1 MDKAMSE
8 YDFDNEELDNTIE
21 DESSEPSK
29 DSRQFVRKLEQEAK
43 AGKVAKREAEE
54 AQREAA
60 NAKRE
65 LAFMKAGIDLDSPT
79 GKLFAKAYDGD
90 ASVEAVKAAAG
101 EYGLIP
107 TSQTDEV
114 KNDLDALNR
123 VSQASAGSTG
133 TIAPTALDAI
143 RGAGDPAAILK
154 ILQDNGVAISNEQP
168 GAWVSLV

>member
-1 MDKAMSE
+1 MSE
-8 YDFDNEELDNTIE
+8 YDFENEDIDTTID
-21 DESSEPSK
+21 DESGEPAK

-43 AGKVAKREAEE
+43 AGKAAKREAEE

-65 LAFMKAGIDLDSPT
+65 LAFLKAGIDLESPT

-90 ASVEAVKAAAG
+90 TSLEAVRTAAS

-133 TIAPTALDAI
+133 VITPTALDAI
-143 RGAGDPAAILK
+143 RGASDPAAILK
-154 ILQDNGVAISNEQP
+154 VLQDNGIAISDEQP
-168 GAWVSLV
+168 GGWVSLV

>member
-1 MDKAMSE
+1 MSE
-8 YDFDNEELDNTIE
+8 YDFDNEELDNSVE
-21 DESSEPSK
+21 DESGEPSK

-43 AGKVAKREAEE
+43 AGKAAKREAEE

-65 LAFMKAGIDLDSPT
+65 LAFLKAGIDLESPT

-90 ASVEAVKAAAG
+90 TSLDAVKAAAG

-123 VSQASAGSTG
+123 VSQASSGSTG
-133 TIAPTALDAI
+133 TIAPNALDAI
-143 RGAGDPAAILK
+143 RGASSPEEILK
-154 ILQDNGVAISNEQP
+154 ILQQNNISISNDQP
-168 GAWVSLV
+168 GGWVSLV

>member
-1 MDKAMSE
+1 MDTAMNE
-8 YDFDNEELDNTIE
+8 YDFENEELDNSPE
-21 DESSEPSK
+21 DESGEPAK

-43 AGKVAKREAEE
+43 AGKAAKREAEE

-65 LAFMKAGIDLDSPT
+65 LAFIKAGIDIESPT
-79 GKLFAKAYDGD
+79 GKLFAKAYDGETTID
-90 ASVEAVKAAAG
+90 AVKAAAS

-107 TSQTDEV
+107 TSQTDDV

-133 TIAPTALDAI
+133 VIAPTALDAI
-143 RGAGDPAAILK
+143 RGAADPAAVLK
-154 ILQDNGVAISNEQP
+154 VLQDNGIAISNEQP
-168 GAWVSLV
+168 GGWVPLV